1 MEYAPVQPRGSSP
14 PPSDARMREIHRLWD
29 RLSDTHV
36 SQLDEAS
43 RHLMTTI
50 CEWIGADNAFWV
62 GGLRVTGGA
71 TARRDPQRGWRAR
84 SVQNLNMSEETKRLI
99 AHAMREQDTKE
110 PPMTTCAVVRE
121 AGRFRTYRLRNLV
134 DLAAFRRT
142 AHYATHFAPFKI
154 VDRIWA
160 AFPVNEHVESY
171 YCFDRFRPRRP
182 FTARDEAL
190 VGFTLRAIKYFHREL
205 LFSHGLHIAHE
216 PLLPSERRILTALM
230 TERSE
235 KEIAADLGI
244 AYATVH
250 SSVTNILRKFGVNSR
265 VALMTLW
272 LQ

>member
-1 MEYAPVQPRGSSP
+1 MRSPKSPIPQSLPRGRL
-14 PPSDARMREIHRLWD
+14 AEIYRLWD

-36 SQLDEAS
+36 SCLDEAS
-43 RHLMTTI
+43 RHLMITI
-50 CEWIGADNAFWV
+50 SEWIGANNAFWV
-62 GGLRVTGGA
+62 GALRVAGGA
-71 TARRDPQRGWRAR
+71 TARRDPQLGWRAL
-84 SVQNLNMSEETKRLI
+84 SVQNLDISEKTRQLI
-99 AHAMREQDTKE
+99 AHAMREQETKE
-110 PPMTTCAVVRE
+110 PPMTSCAIVRG
-121 AGRFRTYRLRNLV
+121 AGQFRTSRLRNLV
-134 DLAAFRRT
+134 DIDVFRQTR
-142 AHYATHFAPFKI
+142 HYALHFAPFKI

-171 YCFDRFRPRRP
+171 YCFDRFGPRRP

-205 LFSHGLHIAHE
+205 LFSQGLHVARE
-216 PLLPSERRILTALM
+216 PLLPSERRILMALL

-235 KEIAADLGI
+235 KEIAADLGL

-250 SSVTNILRKFGVNSR
+250 SAVTNILRKFGVNSR

>member
-1 MEYAPVQPRGSSP
+1 MKRASVQAPFL
-14 PPSDARMREIHRLWD
+14 PSDAQLREIHRLWD

-36 SQLDEAS
+36 SCLDEAS
-43 RHLMTTI
+43 RHLMASI

-62 GGLRVTGGA
+62 GGLRVTNGA
-71 TARRDPQRGWRAR
+71 MARQDPQLGWRAR
-84 SVQNLNMSEETKRLI
+84 SVQHLHLTDDIKRLI
-99 AHAMREQDTKE
+99 ALAMREQETKNA
-110 PPMTTCAVVRE
+110 PMTSRAVVRE

-134 DLAAFRRT
+134 DLAAFRKT
-142 AHYATHFAPFKI
+142 SHYAISFAPLKI

-171 YCFDRFRPRRP
+171 YCFDRYGPRRP

-190 VGFTLRAIKYFHREL
+190 TGFTLRAIKYFHREL
-205 LFSHGLHIAHE
+205 LFSHGLPIARE

-230 TERSE
+230 TEKSE
-235 KEIAADLGI
+235 KEIAADLDLGH
-244 AYATVH
+244 ATVH
-250 SSVTNILRKFGVNSR
+250 SLVTSILRKFGVNSR

>member
-1 MEYAPVQPRGSSP
+1 MEYAPVQPRSSPP

-36 SQLDEAS
+36 SCLDEAS
-43 RHLMTTI
+43 RHLMMTI
-50 CEWIGADNAFWV
+50 GEWIGADNAFWV
-62 GGLRVTGGA
+62 GALRVAGGA
-71 TARRDPQRGWRAR
+71 TARHDPQLGWRAR
-84 SVQNLNMSEETKRLI
+84 SVQNLDGSEKVKQLI
-99 AHAMREQDTKE
+99 AHAMREQETKE
-110 PPMTTCAVVRE
+110 APMTSCAIVRG
-121 AGRFRTYRLRNLV
+121 AGQFRTSRLRNLV
-134 DLAAFRRT
+134 DLAAFRQTR
-142 AHYATHFAPFKI
+142 HYALHYAPFKI

-160 AFPVNEHVESY
+160 VFPVNEHVESY

-182 FTARDEAL
+182 FSARDEAL

-205 LFSHGLHIAHE
+205 LFSHGLPIAHE
-216 PLLPSERRILTALM
+216 PLLPSERRVLIALM
-230 TERSE
+230 TEKSE